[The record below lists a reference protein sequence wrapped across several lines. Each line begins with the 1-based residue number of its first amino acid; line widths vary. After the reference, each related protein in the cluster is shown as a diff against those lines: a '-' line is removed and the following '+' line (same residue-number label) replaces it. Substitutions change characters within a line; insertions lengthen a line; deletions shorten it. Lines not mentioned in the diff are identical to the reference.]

1 MTSNGFFAY
10 RYSISRFFWLQ
21 EVCTCILFCDVQLR
35 HSNTQIQHNYIYLPN
50 YLSNPILSYPI
61 LLYLIHPIHLI
72 QPFYI
77 LLQEMADIDP
87 LCILFYKV
95 DPLLIFSTCFFFMW
109 WAKLHL
115 YLCHFTDQIH
125 YLLFYTPCFDL
136 YERGAKI
143 VVRVRVENYDV
154 MLGKR

>member
-1 MTSNGFFAY
+1 MY
-10 RYSISRFFWLQ
+10 IILRRSIASFKY
-21 EVCTCILFCDVQLR
+21 TNIAQL
-35 HSNTQIQHNYIYLPN
+35 HLSTKLSIQ
-50 YLSNPILSYPI
+50 SNPILSYPFVSNPSNPSNPT
-61 LLYLIHPIHLI
+61 LLYIVVGDGRYRPFMHFVLQSRPII
-72 QPFYI
+72 DFFYR
-77 LLQEMADIDP
+77 
-87 LCILFYKV
+87 
-95 DPLLIFSTCFFFMW
+95 FFFLMW